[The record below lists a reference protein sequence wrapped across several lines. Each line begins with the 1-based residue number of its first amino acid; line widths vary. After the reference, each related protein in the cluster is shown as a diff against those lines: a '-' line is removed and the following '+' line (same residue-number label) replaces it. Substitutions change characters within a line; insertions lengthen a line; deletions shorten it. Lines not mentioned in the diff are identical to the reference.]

1 MIYAI
6 SALGIVAIIAV
17 SMQRSSGSNEQNVYT
32 NEVLTQLVTIGR
44 DVVDDIGRQN
54 LPFDA
59 KVDPDRL
66 PSSST
71 YPFVHSASELTSDS
85 LFGGKDVGKTISTM
99 DDADDID
106 DFHDLVISGERNNL
120 EYEAT
125 ITVAYVDEDDPNNAP
140 AGGKSFA
147 KEITVTV
154 ETDAIQVN
162 GSPISAEYSRV
173 LTYPRI
179 TNYAY

>member
-1 MIYAI
+1 
-6 SALGIVAIIAV
+6 
-17 SMQRSSGSNEQNVYT
+17 MQRSSGSNEQNVYT

-66 PSSST
+66 PASLT
-71 YPFVHSASELTSDS
+71 YPYVHSASELTADS
-85 LFGGKDVGKTISTM
+85 AFGAGDRTGKTVTTM
-99 DDADDID
+99 DDAEDID
-106 DFHDLVISGERNNL
+106 DFHDLVIKGTRNGL
-120 EYEAT
+120 DYEAT
-125 ITVAYVDEDDPNNAP
+125 ISVAYVDADDPNNAP

-173 LTYPRI
+173 LTYSRI